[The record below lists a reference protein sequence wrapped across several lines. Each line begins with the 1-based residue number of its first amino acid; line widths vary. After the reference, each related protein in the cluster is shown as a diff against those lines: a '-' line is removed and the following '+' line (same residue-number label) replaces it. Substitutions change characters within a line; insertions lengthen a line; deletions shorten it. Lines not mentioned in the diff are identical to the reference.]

1 MPAMTNLRPHALALA
16 ACSLLAS
23 ACATTGAAPRTR
35 YRVGDYVVYRYQ
47 GPGLAEPVTLR
58 EEVTAQEG
66 NRLRID
72 VTATRAAD
80 ERRWVQ
86 VLTDTPENQKA
97 NRIDALYESVGGGY
111 VKLANE
117 GNRDVHRLYE
127 WTLFN
132 PDKPASGILR
142 SECRRPILG
151 HELTCRCTTGQSEW
165 KGAVL
170 LFEATECPDFL
181 WTHGTSRFTDAATG
195 EDVLRVEVVEQGRR
209 ASAAPQPFEP

>member
-1 MPAMTNLRPHALALA
+1 MRPLIVLAALA
-16 ACSLLAS
+16 SLFTT
-23 ACATTGAAPRTR
+23 ACATPAVPRTR
-35 YRVGDYVVYRYQ
+35 YRVGDYVVYRYE
-47 GPGLAEPVTLR
+47 GRGLAEPVTLR

-86 VLTDTPENQKA
+86 VLTDTPENQQA
-97 NRIDALYESVGGGY
+97 NKLDALYESKSGAFVR
-111 VKLANE
+111 LANE
-117 GNRDVHRLYE
+117 GNQDVYRLYE

-132 PDKPASGILR
+132 PDKPASGVLK
-142 SECRRPILG
+142 SECRRPVLA
-151 HELTCRCTTGQSEW
+151 HELTCRCTNAQSEW

-181 WTHGTSRFTDAATG
+181 WTNGPSRFTDAATG
-195 EDVLRVEVVEQGRR
+195 EDVLKVEVVEQGRK
-209 ASAAPQPFEP
+209 ASALPQSFEPK